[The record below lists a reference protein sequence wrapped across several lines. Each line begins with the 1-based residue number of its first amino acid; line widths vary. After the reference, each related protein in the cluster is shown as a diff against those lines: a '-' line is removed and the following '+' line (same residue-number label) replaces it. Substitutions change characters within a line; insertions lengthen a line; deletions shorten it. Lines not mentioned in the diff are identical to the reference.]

1 MSDSLSPLSPLSL
14 SLFLSIQSSFVFL
27 CSSYLSVLIAFCSVH
42 LSLRFASHTTYVRWH
57 MPPIFTKLFGQLC
70 TQFSANRTM
79 PAPHWVQT
87 DSVPGQDRQPEI
99 AHASAWD
106 CHDEKASVQWWS
118 QEFTEEEKLVV
129 FKTRLTCTTPPHE
142 ATHDIATVT
151 ILTRLILRKER
162 KKSNQAR
169 QDPCLELPAYANML
183 CHTGTWNSL
192 ETSRYRLGG
201 MRSEDTAAAPK
212 IQGDKK
218 QDFHM
223 C

>member
-99 AHASAWD
+99 AHASALP
-106 CHDEKASVQWWS
+106 WWKGTRAVMVTGVYRGRKIS
-118 QEFTEEEKLVV
+118 CIQNTSDLHYTPTRSNAQHCNSNHPHSIDPQKREEK
-129 FKTRLTCTTPPHE
+129 
-142 ATHDIATVT
+142 
-151 ILTRLILRKER
+151 
-162 KKSNQAR
+162 
-169 QDPCLELPAYANML
+169 
-183 CHTGTWNSL
+183 
-192 ETSRYRLGG
+192 
-201 MRSEDTAAAPK
+201 
-212 IQGDKK
+212 K
-218 QDFHM
+218 QPS
-223 C
+223 